1 MGDERGGI
9 QAVYGSELVEETS
22 HHRNSIFSQRLDRT
36 TFTAYFLGAV
46 VPLLALGFVVDRY
59 VIPTIPEKGQIIGM
73 IALVSSI
80 AILSLLSFLVLRKTT
95 HSTLARIDRDNRRL
109 SALLGASTNLTASEY
124 ASDIAATSVVCAV
137 ELTGAQAAYLLVRGK
152 DPEEPAELFESA
164 GTDAEKIFQSIGG
177 RVTELAGLAM
187 DSGRPAIKNGRGDR
201 GSIVVLPLAG
211 ESSWLGVLAIVHAK
225 SATQFESNKM
235 DALNT
240 LAGLTS
246 VAMRNA
252 DLRDAQR
259 NFFSHMTDILV
270 SALDAHLDY
279 QNGHGTRVAQYAN
292 RVGRALDL
300 DEKRLQNLHFA
311 SLLHDVGMLKI
322 EKSAYKNEKVRE
334 KHAEIGYRMLARIR
348 LWEDVAPIVHGHH
361 EWYDGAGY
369 PEGLAGN
376 DIALESRIISVCES
390 FDSMTSST
398 SYKVAI
404 PLESAVEEIRRCTGT
419 QFDPRVAK
427 AFLDLVEQ
435 GLISN
440 Q

>member
-1 MGDERGGI
+1 MKE
-9 QAVYGSELVEETS
+9 ST
-22 HHRNSIFSQRLDRT
+22 HHRNSIFSQRLDST

-46 VPLLALGFVVDRY
+46 VPLLALGFIVERY
-59 VIPTIPEKGQIIGM
+59 VMPTISDKGQVLGM
-73 IALVSSI
+73 IALVGSI
-80 AILSLLSFLVLRKTT
+80 AVLSLLSFLVLRKTT
-95 HSTLARIDRDNRRL
+95 HSTLERIDRDNRRL
-109 SALLGASTNLTASEY
+109 SALLGASTTLTASEY
-124 ASDIAATSVVCAV
+124 ASDIAATSVACAV
-137 ELTGAQAAYLLVRGK
+137 ELTGAHAAYLLIRGK
-152 DPEEPAELFESA
+152 DPEAPAELFESA
-164 GTDAEKIFQSIGG
+164 GTDTDKLFQSIGG

-187 DSGRPAIKNGRGDR
+187 DSGRPAIKNGRADR

-225 SATQFESNKM
+225 SATEFESSKM
-235 DALNT
+235 DALTT

-270 SALDAHLDY
+270 SALDAHVDY
-279 QNGHGTRVAQYAN
+279 HNGHGTRVAQYAN

-398 SYKVAI
+398 SYKVAM
-404 PLESAVEEIRRCTGT
+404 PLEAAVEEIRSCTGT
-419 QFDPRVAK
+419 QFDPLVAK

-435 GLISN
+435 GLISD

>member
-1 MGDERGGI
+1 
-9 QAVYGSELVEETS
+9 VKKSK

-46 VPLLALGFVVDRY
+46 VPLLALAFIVQRY
-59 VIPTIPEKGQIIGM
+59 VIPTTSAKGQVLGM
-73 IALVSSI
+73 IALVGSI
-80 AILSLLSFLVLRKTT
+80 AVLSLLSFLVLRKTT
-95 HSTLARIDRDNRRL
+95 HSTLERIDRDNRRL
-109 SALLGASTNLTASEY
+109 SALLGASTTLTASEY
-124 ASDIAATSVVCAV
+124 ASDIAATSVACAV
-137 ELTGAQAAYLLVRGK
+137 DLTGAHAAYLLIRGK
-152 DPEEPAELFESA
+152 DQETPVELFESA
-164 GTDAEKIFQSIGG
+164 GTDSDNLFQSIGG

-187 DSGRPAIKNGRGDR
+187 DGGRPAIKNGRDNK

-225 SATQFESNKM
+225 STTEFESSKM

-292 RVGRALDL
+292 RVGRALNL

-322 EKSAYKNEKVRE
+322 DKSAHQNEKARTS
-334 KHAEIGYRMLARIR
+334 HAEIGYRMLARIR
-348 LWEDVAPIVHGHH
+348 LWEDVAPIVHSHH
-361 EWYDGAGY
+361 EWYNGAGY
-369 PEGLAGN
+369 PEGLAEN
-376 DIALESRIISVCES
+376 DISLEARIISVCES
-390 FDSMTSST
+390 FDSMTSNT
-398 SYKVAI
+398 SYKVAM
-404 PLESAVEEIRRCTGT
+404 PLEAAVEEIRNCTGT
-419 QFDPRVAK
+419 QFDPLVTE
-427 AFLDLVEQ
+427 AFLDLVEK
-435 GLISN
+435 GLISD

>member
-1 MGDERGGI
+1 
-9 QAVYGSELVEETS
+9 
-22 HHRNSIFSQRLDRT
+22 
-36 TFTAYFLGAV
+36 
-46 VPLLALGFVVDRY
+46 
-59 VIPTIPEKGQIIGM
+59 
-73 IALVSSI
+73 
-80 AILSLLSFLVLRKTT
+80 
-95 HSTLARIDRDNRRL
+95 
-109 SALLGASTNLTASEY
+109 LTASEH
-124 ASDIAATSVVCAV
+124 ASDIAATSVTCAV
-137 ELTGAQAAYLLVRGK
+137 ELTGAHAAYLLIRSK
-152 DPEEPAELFESA
+152 DPEAPAELFESA
-164 GTDAEKIFQSIGG
+164 GTDTDKLFQSIGG

-225 SATQFESNKM
+225 SSTQFESTKM

-376 DIALESRIISVCES
+376 DIAFESRIISVCES

-398 SYKVAI
+398 SYKVAM